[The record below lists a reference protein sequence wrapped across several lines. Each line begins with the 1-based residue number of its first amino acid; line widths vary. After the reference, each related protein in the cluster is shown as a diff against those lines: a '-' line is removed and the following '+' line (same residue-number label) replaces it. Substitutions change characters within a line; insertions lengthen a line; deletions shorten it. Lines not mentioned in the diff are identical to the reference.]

1 MKLKEVFGFKSSSST
16 LDEAVDMAVGD
27 RTDSFSPMK
36 QNMPAIKS
44 RLSNTQ
50 VSAAPRC
57 RASVT
62 NVSQPQSMR
71 TCKSGFDIAGSLLFF
86 QHGWYSSPCTTSM
99 LP

>member
-57 RASVT
+57 LASVT
-62 NVSQPQSMR
+62 NVAQPQRLCS
-71 TCKSGFDIAGSLLFF
+71 CKGGVIIYVSLRLL
-86 QHGWYSSPCTTSM
+86 QHG
-99 LP
+99 LL